1 MSKARLN
8 LKNLV
13 ALIVD
18 RDNFSRSLIAQMLR
32 GFGVSTVLVADNGEE
47 AKELLGQ
54 HCPDIAFIEGAL
66 PDMPTDE
73 LIVWIRRHANKALRF
88 LPVIV
93 LSGYTQLR
101 LISAARD
108 SGAHLVVRKPVS
120 PQTLF
125 DRMVWVAKF
134 DRAFLEAPKYAGPD
148 RRFHAAD
155 PPEGKVRRATDEEQ
169 PQPTILQV

>member
-1 MSKARLN
+1 MAKARLN

-18 RDNFSRSLIAQMLR
+18 RDSFSRGLTAQMLR
-32 GFGVSTVLVADNGEE
+32 GFGLSTLFIAGNGEE

-66 PDMPTDE
+66 PDMPTSE
-73 LIVWIRRHANKALRF
+73 LIIWIRRHENKVLRF
-88 LPVIV
+88 LPIIV

-108 SGAHLVVRKPVS
+108 FGAHLVVRKPLS

-125 DRMVWVAKF
+125 DRMAWLAKF
-134 DRAFLEAPKYAGPD
+134 DRPFLEAPKYAGPD
-148 RRFHAAD
+148 RRFHAAEPSD
-155 PPEGKVRRATDEEQ
+155 GIVRRETDKDQ
-169 PQPTILQV
+169 PQPAILQA